1 MTVDDRMTGGGGVGV
16 GIGGYLLCCLLS
28 AGAHCR
34 LEGSNEQPSI
44 ILDGSHSDRVINLE
58 LQNNLV
64 SVFSRVFPVVGR
76 ATFDKSKI

>member
-1 MTVDDRMTGGGGVGV
+1 MTVDDRMTGGGGG

-64 SVFSRVFPVVGR
+64 SVFIPVFPVVLVVSR
-76 ATFDKSKI
+76 ATFDKRK